1 MRVIVVYILRFSKVI
16 VSNFTPI
23 TDKKTSLPCNNKS
36 WAGTGFEGSRD
47 PRGSE
52 SRIQKPHCLATTGH
66 GRGRDSGV
74 PAIHA
79 GPNHGCK
86 KPRYLAITRHGAGDG
101 IRTRDICLGKAALYH

>member
-1 MRVIVVYILRFSKVI
+1 MVI

-23 TDKKTSLPCNNKS
+23 TDVKTSRSCNNRS
-36 WAGTGFEGSRD
+36 W
-47 PRGSE
+47 
-52 SRIQKPHCLATTGH
+52 
-66 GRGRDSGV
+66 RGRDSGV

>member
-16 VSNFTPI
+16 VSIFTRI
-23 TDKKTSLPCNNKS
+23 TDVKKPTARQQQVM
-36 WAGTGFEGSRD
+36 AGTGFGGSRD

-52 SRIQKPHCLATTGH
+52 SRTKKPRRHATTSH
-66 GRGRDSGV
+66 GRERDSGV

-79 GPNHGCK
+79 GPNYGCK

>member
-1 MRVIVVYILRFSKVI
+1 MCVIVVYILRFSKVI
-16 VSNFTPI
+16 VTNFTPI
-23 TDKKTSLPCNNKS
+23 TDVKS
-36 WAGTGFEGSRD
+36 
-47 PRGSE
+47 
-52 SRIQKPHCLATTGH
+52 PHYLATTGH

-79 GPNHGCK
+79 GPNYGCK